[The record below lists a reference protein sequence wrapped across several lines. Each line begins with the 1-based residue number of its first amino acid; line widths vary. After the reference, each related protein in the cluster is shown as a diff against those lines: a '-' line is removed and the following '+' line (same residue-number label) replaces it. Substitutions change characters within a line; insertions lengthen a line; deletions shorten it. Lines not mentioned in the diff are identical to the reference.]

1 MRYAPER
8 TRTLSDFSTAVKL
21 KCLLTCKLIS
31 QAHILMIDINVS
43 LMVFFH
49 KNYVGRLPES

>member
-8 TRTLSDFSTAVKL
+8 TRTLSDFSTAM

-43 LMVFFH
+43 LMIFFH
-49 KNYVGRLPES
+49 KNYVGSLPES